1 MFAGSIIR
9 PDAWSGK
16 LKQVGIQ
23 IPEIQAGT
31 ASLPLNFRFNFD
43 STVAQSCSPS
53 LERVRGNG
61 KGEVAWAACLMRRDD
76 ASANDDW
83 IIRPALSEKQEHIRT
98 SPQSTEALV
107 ADHGLKIEQQ
117 LIEFMRAIDL
127 RDVDAGLDDSI
138 HPQIRALDWSHHFQF

>member
-43 STVAQSCSPS
+43 STLTQSRSPS

-61 KGEVAWAACLMRRDD
+61 KGEVARAACLMRRDD
-76 ASANDDW
+76 ASANHERF
-83 IIRPALSEKQEHIRT
+83 IRPAMSKEQQHIRT
-98 SPQSTEALV
+98 RPQSTESL
-107 ADHGLKIEQQ
+107 
-117 LIEFMRAIDL
+117 
-127 RDVDAGLDDSI
+127 
-138 HPQIRALDWSHHFQF
+138 